1 MDLPFASKPLGHKW
15 IFKRKMKDDDSID
28 KYITRPVVKCFR
40 QQEGVNYFDTY
51 LYVSI
56 ITSIQTL
63 IAIVTINKLEMH

>member
-1 MDLPFASKPLGHKW
+1 
-15 IFKRKMKDDDSID
+15 MKDDDSID

-51 LYVSI
+51 LYVST